1 MAPFVR
7 GYGDDALR
15 QPGVESVGME
25 ADHAAAQAN
34 VGDALLVDKR
44 VEGAYGD
51 PEDGTGL
58 LVREKRGEH
67 GVFGDRGSR

>member
-25 ADHAAAQAN
+25 ADHSAAQAN

-44 VEGAYGD
+44 VEGPDGD
-51 PEDGTGL
+51 
-58 LVREKRGEH
+58 REEGARLPVGEEGGEH
-67 GVFGDRGSR
+67 GVLGDGGRR